1 MLPTVL
7 TIIVILAIIL
17 NALLAGLFFAFSIA
31 IIPAL
36 RRVDDVT
43 YVRSFR
49 AINAAILNPGF
60 LLVFCLA
67 PVSGVAA
74 AAVTVWAEGPGT
86 AVWLTIA
93 ATCSVLTFIITAS
106 VNVPLNSRLD
116 RSAVDTEAQRA
127 EAREKF
133 ESRWNRW
140 NHVRTL
146 TSVGALVLLTV
157 EMALS

>member
-7 TIIVILAIIL
+7 TITLFLAIVL
-17 NALLAGLFFAFSIA
+17 NGLLAGLFFAFSIA

-36 RRVDDVT
+36 RRVDDST

-67 PVSGVAA
+67 PLSAVAVVVLRLLPGGA
-74 AAVTVWAEGPGT
+74 GLSLWLMVGAVF
-86 AVWLTIA
+86 
-93 ATCSVLTFIITAS
+93 SVLTFLFTAGI
-106 VNVPLNSRLD
+106 NVPLNNGLD
-116 RSAVDTEAQRA
+116 RAVIDTESQRA
-127 EAREKF
+127 EARARF

-140 NHVRTL
+140 NHARTL
-146 TSVGALVLLTV
+146 TSIGALSFLAVGI
-157 EMALS
+157 ALG